1 MTPAYE
7 KIEMP
12 VQPEDTYCPTS
23 QPFFAYHI
31 SAQMSLS
38 LPFPATFHAVSQ
50 PLVDDEVMRQV
61 EEHLEDERRIDE
73 ADYSRLVEYEYDIA
87 PVPDPAVA
95 ALSTSVRLLTVPE
108 DEEEEVDNHSC
119 ADSGCQGEHTHAD
132 YDEYEDGHRSP
143 RPVTPSYPP
152 DPFYEGIDYS
162 YIPDSD

>member
-1 MTPAYE
+1 ML
-7 KIEMP
+7 

-73 ADYSRLVEYEYDIA
+73 AEYARLVEYEYDIA

-95 ALSTSVRLLTVPE
+95 ALSSAVRLLSVPE
-108 DEEEEVDNHSC
+108 DTHS
-119 ADSGCQGEHTHAD
+119 D
-132 YDEYEDGHRSP
+132 YEEYEDGHRSP

-152 DPFYEGIDYS
+152 FYEGIDYS